1 MLTRL
6 LYKIKSLTI
15 LLFSF
20 KFKIEVKVHHSDHTV
35 RSRAVSDA
43 SLYITISHDGH
54 STLALPRLIG
64 QALLGLQIHMAH
76 VHAPPSPTD
85 EMKGGGVGLSI

>member
-35 RSRAVSDA
+35 RSRAVSD
-43 SLYITISHDGH
+43 GH

-85 EMKGGGVGLSI
+85 EMKRGGVGLSI